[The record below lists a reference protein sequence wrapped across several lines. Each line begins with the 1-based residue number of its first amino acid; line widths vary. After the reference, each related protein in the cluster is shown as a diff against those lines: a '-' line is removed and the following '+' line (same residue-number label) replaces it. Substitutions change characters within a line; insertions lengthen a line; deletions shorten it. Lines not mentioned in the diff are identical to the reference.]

1 MSSRG
6 KDWAAELVLRA
17 HMCDIKEEEEKY
29 LEERKWS
36 CGLILGAG
44 DYHVLSTDSS
54 SLEERPLLPSR
65 VFSFEIW
72 DGKEGTHGSKPVG
85 SCFKS
90 EPFLNP
96 AAL

>member
-1 MSSRG
+1 MSEREEGSRLPTG
-6 KDWAAELVLRA
+6 RSLVGGCVTSLVLSLSP
-17 HMCDIKEEEEKY
+17 HSCTVKELK
-29 LEERKWS
+29 ERS
-36 CGLILGAG
+36 
-44 DYHVLSTDSS
+44 
-54 SLEERPLLPSR
+54 LLPSR